1 MSAKAPFPVL
11 TGAPPALADAA
22 RLRNGRRWLV
32 VVLLV
37 WALAT
42 WFVVPHGIG
51 YSWRECDTQ
60 AIARNFLVDGFDP
73 LHPRVDWRGTTAGYV
88 ECEFPLYQLMIATS
102 LAGIGDLDAEWPGRL
117 LALLAV
123 LAGAIALHRLLEWRT
138 GPGGALA
145 GTCTLLATGSAAL
158 MATRVMPDALS
169 FGLAMASLPPFV
181 RYLSTGSGVSLLLSA
196 TSLALAGLQKPPALQ
211 LGVVMFGW
219 TLLLARHRLREG
231 RLWLAFAAIVGTVA
245 AWLVHGKGLYETT
258 GLSFGVTVG
267 DTKFPGLEQLL
278 QPKVYGQ
285 LAWTTLQYGV
295 GVPAVLAFGWLLL
308 RRRLDRQDFVL
319 FGTVAFGLI
328 ASLRYSFHQS
338 MGPQYHVFAAVAGAW
353 CVARAWP
360 SPPVSKALLLAA
372 GLLLVGIT
380 GLRLAAERRF
390 RTDTLNT
397 PWVGLAQSVRPTT
410 TTEPPRLIVRGE
422 KDAVDASWKRRS
434 NYEDPRFFYQSRL
447 RGWAL
452 SCDQFDL
459 AKLVELYGL
468 GARVLCDMAPGKNP
482 PEVQQWLE
490 QNGEVV
496 GETAGVRVHRL
507 RERP

>member
-1 MSAKAPFPVL
+1 M
-11 TGAPPALADAA
+11 
-22 RLRNGRRWLV
+22 RNGRRWLV
-32 VVLLV
+32 AVLLV

-123 LAGAIALHRLLEWRT
+123 LAGAVAVHRLLEWRS

-145 GTCTLLATGSAAL
+145 GTCALLATGSAAL

-181 RYLSTGSGVSLLLSA
+181 RYLTTGSGLSLLLSA
-196 TSLALAGLQKPPALQ
+196 VSLAMAGLQKPPALQ

-278 QPKVYGQ
+278 SPKVYAQ
-285 LAWTTLQYGV
+285 LARTTLQFGF
-295 GVPAVLAFGWLLL
+295 GVPALLAVGWLVV
-308 RRRLDRQDFVL
+308 RRRIERADLVVL
-319 FGTVAFGLI
+319 GTVAFGLF
-328 ASLRYSFHQS
+328 ASLRYSYHQS
-338 MGPQYHVFAAVAGAW
+338 VGPHYHAFAAFAGAW
-353 CVARAWP
+353 CVARAWA
-360 SPPVSKALLLAA
+360 SEPVRRPIAFAL
-372 GLLLVGIT
+372 GLLLV
-380 GLRLAAERRF
+380 AQSVFVFWSERKF
-390 RTDTLNT
+390 RTGTLDTPL
-397 PWVGLAQSVRPTT
+397 VELAQSVRPMA
-410 TTEPPRLIVRGE
+410 TERPLLIVRGE
-422 KDAVDASWKRRS
+422 KEAVDAEWKRRT
-434 NYEDPRFFYQSRL
+434 NYEDPRCFYQSRL

-452 SCDQFDL
+452 PRDGFDL
-459 AKLVELYGL
+459 ARLVELHGL
-468 GARVLCDMAPGKNP
+468 GARVLYDMAPGKNS
-482 PEVQQWLE
+482 PEVQQWLVE
-490 QNGEVV
+490 HGEVV
-496 GETAGVRVHRL
+496 GEVVNEKLWVRVHRL
-507 RERP
+507 HD